1 MKSQKVHLENFKIVG
16 IAVRTTNQNAKS
28 AKDIMELWQRFY
40 SENISSLIPNK
51 IDEDIYAVYT
61 DYKSDYTADYTT
73 LLGYRVNSI
82 DNLPEGLEGREFD
95 GGNYLEIK
103 AKGTRP
109 LSVFNTWQE
118 IWVKDMEDGSK
129 TIALLNRASV
139 ESMMTVQWED
149 IGLNGKQLVR
159 DLWLKKNMGVIK
171 KSYSVSVLPHGVTL
185 IRVYRK

>member
-1 MKSQKVHLENFKIVG
+1 MKSQKVNLESFKIVG

-40 SENISSLIPNK
+40 SENISSLILNK
-51 IDEDIYAVYT
+51 IDEDIYSVYT

-73 LLGYRVNSI
+73 ILGYRVSSI
-82 DNLPEGLEGREFD
+82 DNLPAGLEGRAFD

-118 IWVKDMEDGSK
+118 IWVKDKE
-129 TIALLNRASV
+129 LNRKYTADFEV
-139 ESMMTVQWED
+139 Y
-149 IGLNGKQLVR
+149 G
-159 DLWLKKNMGVIK
+159 K
-171 KSYSVSVLPHGVTL
+171 KSHDPDNSEVEIFIATE
-185 IRVYRK
+185 